1 MNFFLGIQVY
11 HMATVESASQLSRA
25 MLLPLSYY
33 SLPSILGFS
42 HSSHLRS
49 FTIINTI
56 SINLND
62 ACTLFVGHSSL
73 MSHTPLFLRV
83 TREAH
88 FVLYFRQLYLMYCSL
103 FLFLLLNVL
112 CFLAFL
118 CHLNNGGRFHRLDI
132 KAMLMHLENG
142 A

>member
-1 MNFFLGIQVY
+1 
-11 HMATVESASQLSRA
+11 MATVESASQLSRA
-25 MLLPLSYY
+25 ILLLLSHYAP
-33 SLPSILGFS
+33 PSILGFS

-49 FTIINTI
+49 STIINTI

-62 ACTLFVGHSSL
+62 ACTLLVGHSSL
-73 MSHTPLFLRV
+73 MSHPPLFLRV
-83 TREAH
+83 TREAN

-103 FLFLLLNVL
+103 FLFLLFNVL
-112 CFLAFL
+112 CFLTFL
-118 CHLNNGGRFHRLDI
+118 CHLNNGDCFYRLDI